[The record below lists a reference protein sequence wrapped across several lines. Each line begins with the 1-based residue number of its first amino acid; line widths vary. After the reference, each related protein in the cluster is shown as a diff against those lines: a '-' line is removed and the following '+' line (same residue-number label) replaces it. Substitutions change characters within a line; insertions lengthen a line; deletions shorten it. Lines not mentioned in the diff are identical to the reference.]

1 MNRRGPL
8 VLGAWEQ
15 GQKRGPSP
23 KREGARGGGGL
34 SQRPGLAPRART
46 HPLVSQHRPD
56 VGQGLP
62 QHQLDLEGLEA
73 CGRETRLVRGH
84 HRPWRPPTS
93 RSGGA
98 GEAKQPRD
106 GQMHGRR
113 AALRCT
119 PALEA
124 KGLGPG
130 TAGFRAAFSKFLSSG
145 PLQLRTPRIF
155 VCVGGF
161 WFSIATMLEIKTI
174 PEIKNHLFFFF
185 FTQ

>member
-1 MNRRGPL
+1 MHGNKVKKG
-8 VLGAWEQ
+8 VLHLKGKGLGE
-15 GQKRGPSP
+15 
-23 KREGARGGGGL
+23 GGL
-34 SQRPGLAPRART
+34 SQRPGSAPRART

-84 HRPWRPPTS
+84 HRSWRPPTS
-93 RSGGA
+93 CSGGA

-119 PALEA
+119 PTLEA

-130 TAGFRAAFSKFLSSG
+130 MAGFRAAFSKFLSSG

-155 VCVGGF
+155 VCGGVLVLD
-161 WFSIATMLEIKTI
+161 SHHARNQNYT
-174 PEIKNHLFFFF
+174 
-185 FTQ
+185 